1 MKFHCLLKNEKRA
14 LFILTWIFETKLDSS
29 SNCFILLVMAATN
42 FLIGFSNARLTGIHT
57 FLLRKPS
64 SRLPNPVKS
73 SSYFLSIL
81 GIETVYVNYLLF
93 GCYGIRRAYILVIQW
108 RNKTKPNKKWID
120 MCISSNE
127 NNLCNGLPNKVFS
140 VPSES
145 GAIKQPLQIPIRK
158 RLLHT
163 AGIFN
168 QTMVMN
174 NSIDVIGREKKSTE
188 RSS

>member
-1 MKFHCLLKNEKRA
+1 
-14 LFILTWIFETKLDSS
+14 
-29 SNCFILLVMAATN
+29 
-42 FLIGFSNARLTGIHT
+42 
-57 FLLRKPS
+57 
-64 SRLPNPVKS
+64 
-73 SSYFLSIL
+73 
-81 GIETVYVNYLLF
+81 
-93 GCYGIRRAYILVIQW
+93 
-108 RNKTKPNKKWID
+108 